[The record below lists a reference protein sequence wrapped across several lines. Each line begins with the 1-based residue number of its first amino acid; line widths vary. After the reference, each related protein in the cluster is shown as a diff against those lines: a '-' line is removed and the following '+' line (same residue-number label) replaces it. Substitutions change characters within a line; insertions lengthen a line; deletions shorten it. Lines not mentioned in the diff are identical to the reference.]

1 MKRQQWITACIGF
14 CLVFL
19 IYVFGRTVTPKKHRS
34 SSADSNPE
42 MVLSIDSILT
52 HAKEQLSPE
61 QIARIN
67 ALENSIS
74 RGDVKNQQLNIYH
87 ELAHFWGDSAR
98 IFEPYAWYEAE
109 AARLENSEKN
119 LTFAAHL
126 FLNNLRVEN
135 NPAIKK
141 WKALQARDLFERSLK
156 INPDRDSSVI
166 GLGAS
171 YIFGNI
177 SDNPMVGI
185 LKVKEIADKDSTNIF
200 AQMILAQGSVISGQ
214 YEKAIS
220 RLETVNRLQPDNLE
234 AILTLAEV
242 FEKKEDKAS
251 AIIWYKKSLPLI
263 IRADFKAEV
272 NGRIEELQK

>member
-1 MKRQQWITACIGF
+1 
-14 CLVFL
+14 
-19 IYVFGRTVTPKKHRS
+19 
-34 SSADSNPE
+34 
-42 MVLSIDSILT
+42 
-52 HAKEQLSPE
+52 
-61 QIARIN
+61 
-67 ALENSIS
+67 
-74 RGDVKNQQLNIYH
+74 
-87 ELAHFWGDSAR
+87 R

-135 NPAIKK
+135 NPALKK
-141 WKALQARDLFERSLK
+141 WKALQVRDLFERSLK

-185 LKVKEIADKDSTNIF
+185 LRVKEIADKDSTNIF
-200 AQMILAQGSVISGQ
+200 AQMVLAQGSVISGQ

-242 FEKKEDKAS
+242 FEKKEDKPS

-263 IRADFKAEV
+263 TRADFRAEV
-272 NGRIEELQK
+272 NGRLEELQK